1 MNKKWKM
8 PQWMKAYAPLFV
20 NTGIGATVENIEQM
34 MNSNTNPIVNL
45 PVSTLEACVKSQV
58 AFLHQ
63 LQSAGALSGKIHS

>member
-34 MNSNTNPIVNL
+34 MNSNTNLSL
-45 PVSTLEACVKSQV
+45 PSGVDIDVKMM
-58 AFLHQ
+58 
-63 LQSAGALSGKIHS
+63 